1 MTDEPKHTTQLWW
14 VPNDEEAQDTG
25 AMCAMNV
32 SEAEKQHTLV
42 AMPRDIEAVRMAGA
56 RSVANLEV

>member
-1 MTDEPKHTTQLWW
+1 
-14 VPNDEEAQDTG
+14 
-25 AMCAMNV
+25 MCAINV